1 MRKQMLKKYIFDC
14 VTFLL
19 KNTCWLPTATCYQVL
34 SSGSRLGNYA
44 TVHEFYSEMVL
55 ESINNDGRE
64 EKKQKKSRNR
74 SATEKLSQW
83 GFNWEVLR
91 LAYPFWVGVKKPG
104 LIHLCQ
110 SIIECGRLWERGRTL
125 DEMAFSS
132 WGKLQIRLRT
142 FCWQHS

>member
-1 MRKQMLKKYIFDC
+1 MVFVCVRKQMLEKYIFDC

-91 LAYPFWVGVKKPG
+91 LAYPFWVV
-104 LIHLCQ
+104 L
-110 SIIECGRLWERGRTL
+110 
-125 DEMAFSS
+125 S
-132 WGKLQIRLRT
+132 WGQETRPYPSMSINHWMWTTVRKR
-142 FCWQHS
+142 